1 MSTLALLAEFDHE
14 MAGTRRM
21 MERIPET
28 AWTWAP
34 HPKSFT
40 FAGLATHLSRLP
52 HWGRTIL
59 GTPQYDMTRDGSPQ
73 APAAASL
80 ADALAAFDSNVTAI
94 RGSLQ
99 SVSEAEM
106 AAPWTLLRD
115 GQVLLTLPRQSAFKT
130 FIINHA
136 IHHRGQLT
144 VYLRMQDVALPGVYG
159 PTADERM

>member
-14 MAGTRRM
+14 MGGTRRL
-21 MERIPET
+21 MERIPPESW
-28 AWTWAP
+28 AWTP
-34 HPKSFT
+34 HAKSFT
-40 FAGLATHLSRLP
+40 CAGLATHLSRLP

-59 GTPQYDMTRDGSPQ
+59 GTPQYDITRDGSPQ

-80 ADALAAFDSNVTAI
+80 AEALAAFDANVAAI
-94 RGSLQ
+94 RGQLQ
-99 SVSEAEM
+99 SLSEAELS
-106 AAPWTLLRD
+106 APWTLLRD
-115 GQVLLTLPRQSAFKT
+115 GQVLMTLPRVAAFKT

-144 VYLRMQDVALPGVYG
+144 VYLRLLEVPLPGLYG